1 MTSLRKQHQIKVNLP
16 LQIIYLTTVL
26 LFSLLNSTAQ
36 NTVYTPLYNSG
47 NFIKTIDFT
56 KPVGE
61 IAGSVSATASGG
73 VTYSIPIFTC
83 PGTNGIQPSISLTYN
98 SQASSGIAGY
108 GWGLSGLSTITRT
121 GKNIYHNG
129 IVSPVT
135 YTAANDAFL
144 LNGVRLNAISGTN
157 GNNGT
162 IYALESE
169 SFLKLFLMKVIFQIT
184 PVGFR

>member
-83 PGTNGIQPSISLTYN
+83 PGTNQS
-98 SQASSGIAGY
+98 A
-108 GWGLSGLSTITRT
+108 
-121 GKNIYHNG
+121 
-129 IVSPVT
+129 
-135 YTAANDAFL
+135 
-144 LNGVRLNAISGTN
+144 
-157 GNNGT
+157 
-162 IYALESE
+162 
-169 SFLKLFLMKVIFQIT
+169 
-184 PVGFR
+184 